1 MHKSESYD
9 MLLRRKLSEKRAK
22 KLFMG
27 SDKIPKVNTQRA
39 AKQILGSDKK
49 ATKLFLGTP

>member
-1 MHKSESYD
+1 